1 MAEAF
6 HVGDHVQW
14 NTSQGITTGRI
25 EKKLTDATDI
35 GGHRVAA
42 SAEEPQYLVRSDK
55 TGKEAAHKPEALKKI
70 AKK

>member
-25 EKKLTDATDI
+25 EKILTEATDI
-35 GGHRVAA
+35 GGHHVAA
-42 SAEEPQYLVRSDK
+42 SVEEPQYLVRSDK
-55 TGKEAAHKPEALKKI
+55 TGKQAAHKPQALKKI
-70 AKK
+70 KKK